1 MFGAVTVGWND
12 RGLEEKSIMGGRRMM
27 GGGAEGKKGA
37 GKRKGVLCGSHVTHV
52 GNGWWFAST
61 CF

>member
-27 GGGAEGKKGA
+27 GGGLRVRREQGRGKGFCV
-37 GKRKGVLCGSHVTHV
+37 GVM
-52 GNGWWFAST
+52 
-61 CF
+61 